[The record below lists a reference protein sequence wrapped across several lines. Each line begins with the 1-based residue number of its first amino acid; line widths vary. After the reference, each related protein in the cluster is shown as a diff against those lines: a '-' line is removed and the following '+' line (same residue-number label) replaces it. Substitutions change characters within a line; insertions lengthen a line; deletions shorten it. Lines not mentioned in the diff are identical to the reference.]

1 MHPAL
6 VVMDYLPIF
15 LTFTVTLVDASVR
28 RPGADRGGRSGTA
41 EHRLGD
47 LGVVVP
53 WFFFFV
59 LELGGAVTGY
69 MLVDGFSWRV
79 IFN

>member
-1 MHPAL
+1 M
-6 VVMDYLPIF
+6 V
-15 LTFTVTLVDASVR
+15 
-28 RPGADRGGRSGTA
+28 
-41 EHRLGD
+41 
-47 LGVVVP
+47 
-53 WFFFFV
+53 FFFV